1 MHPHVHSLGQ
11 ALLRMCWSVQRPSQ
25 MLHLL
30 ESLGGFHF
38 EELRATSGTLPP
50 IYILFH
56 RFHVSDGH
64 FIDGQRPHQLWK
76 KTKLQTPKLAFLRK
90 TTCLDWCQTLI
101 HLGNNFLCS
110 VGVLELMCLLSP
122 QALDRGHSGT
132 AGITSPRIPKVCFW
146 ILTLSRTTFLGFLA
160 LNTIR
165 AHSINACNLC
175 RIASEIWVWEFNRV
189 KSSINDLVADWI

>member
-30 ESLGGFHF
+30 ESGGFHF

-50 IYILFH
+50 IYFLFH
-56 RFHVSDGH
+56 LFHVSDGH

-76 KTKLQTPKLAFLRK
+76 KTKLLTPKLAFLRK

-122 QALDRGHSGT
+122 QALDRGLWHGWDN
-132 AGITSPRIPKVCFW
+132 ITTHTGLGAVSIRKTVLPGMAIPMLKIRRPNGRLIFNME
-146 ILTLSRTTFLGFLA
+146 I
-160 LNTIR
+160 TIR
-165 AHSINACNLC
+165 
-175 RIASEIWVWEFNRV
+175 R
-189 KSSINDLVADWI
+189 